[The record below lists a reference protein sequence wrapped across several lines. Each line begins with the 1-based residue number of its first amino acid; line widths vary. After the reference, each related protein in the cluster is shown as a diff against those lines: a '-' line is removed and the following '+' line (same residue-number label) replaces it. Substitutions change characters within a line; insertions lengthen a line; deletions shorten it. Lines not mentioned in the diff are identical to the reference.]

1 MKTLIT
7 IIILIYILYEI
18 FDVKKRLIKLTQE
31 NAILLELLKEKEN
44 K

>member
-1 MKTLIT
+1 MKPLIT

-18 FDVKKRLIKLTQE
+18 LDVKKKIIKLTQE
-31 NAILLELLKEKEN
+31 NAILLELLKEKNN

>member
-18 FDVKKRLIKLTQE
+18 FDIKNRLIKLTQE
-31 NAILLELLKEKEN
+31 NAILLELLKEKNN